1 MNGELI
7 KEVFSDEAYVKSL
20 FESESW
26 ETAQASLK
34 EKGIDLSIEEL
45 KQLVNLMKKKG
56 DGELSEEELE
66 EVSGGVSLL
75 ILFVGAA
82 VSTVA
87 GVATGMSLKTSV

>member
-1 MNGELI
+1 MNEELI

-26 ETAQASLK
+26 EAAQASLK
-34 EKGIDLSIEEL
+34 EKGIDISIEEL

-66 EVSGGVSLL
+66 QVSGG
-75 ILFVGAA
+75 ILFTLLVGTA
-82 VSTVA
+82 VSTVV
-87 GVATGMSLKTSV
+87 GVSSAMALTISL